1 MQVKDYEFTIT
12 LPEGV
17 EKADKEHPYVV
28 TIKKNNRLPGKVT
41 GTLSVDGILEWDENF
56 VADSG
61 SENEDTGLV
70 TVTAEA
76 SYVGTS
82 SCTIQVDAISTV
94 GSIVTYQYK
103 VNDKLLEETGVNN
116 CTIQDLEPN
125 SNYTVAV
132 TAIDEKGN
140 SKTVSVAIITK
151 ERMYIVK
158 DGIQQYPDQTE
169 LINTT
174 IAQENGYLKLAMG
187 PTYQRCYYLVLFDVS
202 NYTKLVLDAEVYNFE
217 GSISAQSDLNVSSP
231 ITDWLNGSPENAV
244 HCDLINCFGSAKVTS
259 GRACYEL
266 ALNGLSGKNYINI
279 SRNAVSHSVGATFF
293 CLQFMVRKIKVLT
306 SP

>member
-1 MQVKDYEFTIT
+1 MESAKEQVTLKIGEYQQEFYEGKYVNQEIDNASEQGDWIFENYGKQTLQVKDYEFTIT

-103 VNDKLLEETGVNN
+103 VNDKLLEETGANN

-125 SNYTVAV
+125 SDYTVAI

-140 SKTVSVAIITK
+140 SKTVSVAVTTK
-151 ERMYIVK
+151 ERKYIVK
-158 DGIQQYPDQTE
+158 DGIQQYPTQTE
-169 LINTT
+169 LLNTT
-174 IAQENGYLKLAMG
+174 IAQGNDYLKLTMG
-187 PTYQRCYYLVLFDVS
+187 PNDRRCWYIVPCDVTGF
-202 NYTKLVLDAEVYNFE
+202 TKGYLDAEVPA
-217 GSISAQSDLNVSSP
+217 ISFGNSTSLAIGVRERMR
-231 ITDWLNGSPENAV
+231 DWQGDYLPER
-244 HCDLINCFGSAKVTS
+244 L
-259 GRACYEL
+259 L
-266 ALNGLSGKNYINI
+266 
-279 SRNAVSHSVGATFF
+279 
-293 CLQFMVRKIKVLT
+293 
-306 SP
+306 